1 MAQESV
7 RFDPE
12 LVDSW
17 ILSLRA
23 ERKSAQTLKSYGDG
37 VRAYVRWCEASGRPV
52 ALSRRGLQEFT
63 AHLVEDLGREP
74 TTALSRHLACRRFS
88 AWLLE
93 EGESDVDPLVGL
105 KGPKLD
111 VKVVMPFTLE
121 ELQALFAACKGTD
134 FRARR
139 DEAIFRFMAES
150 GARASETVAMLLA
163 ETSVTSGS
171 AVIRRG
177 KGGKGRIVPFGAQTG
192 RAIDRY
198 LRVRKMHR
206 LAASDVLWLGDRGK
220 AFSYDALHKAL
231 AARAAQAG
239 VKGFHPHRLR
249 HTMADR
255 WLDAGGS
262 ESGLM
267 AVAGW
272 ERPEMLLRYTRGRR
286 QVRALDEARGLN
298 LGDL

>member
-1 MAQESV
+1 MGQESV
-7 RFDPE
+7 EFDPE

-17 ILSLRA
+17 ILALRA
-23 ERKSAQTLKSYGDG
+23 ERKSAQTLKAYGDG
-37 VRAYVRWCEASGRPV
+37 VRAYLRWCEVSGRTP
-52 ALSRRGLQEFT
+52 AFSRRAMQEFM
-63 AHLVEDLGREP
+63 AYLLEDLNQEAA
-74 TTALSRHLACRRFS
+74 TALSRHLACRRFS
-88 AWLLE
+88 AWMLE
-93 EGESDVDPLVGL
+93 EEEIASDPLTGL

-111 VKVVMPFTLE
+111 EKVTMPFTPE

-134 FRARR
+134 FRSRR
-139 DEAIFRFMAES
+139 DEAILRFMAES
-150 GARASETVAMLLA
+150 GARASETVGMLVGEA
-163 ETSVTSGS
+163 SISAGS

-177 KGGKGRIVPFGAQTG
+177 KGGRGRVVPFGPQTG

-198 LRVRKMHR
+198 LRVRKIHK
-206 LAASDVLWLGDRGK
+206 LASYEALWLGDRSRG
-220 AFSYDALHKAL
+220 FTYDALHKAL
-231 AARAAQAG
+231 GGRAAQAG
-239 VKGFHPHRLR
+239 VEGFHPHRLR

-255 WLDAGGS
+255 WLDRGGS

-286 QVRALDEARGLN
+286 TARALDEARGLN